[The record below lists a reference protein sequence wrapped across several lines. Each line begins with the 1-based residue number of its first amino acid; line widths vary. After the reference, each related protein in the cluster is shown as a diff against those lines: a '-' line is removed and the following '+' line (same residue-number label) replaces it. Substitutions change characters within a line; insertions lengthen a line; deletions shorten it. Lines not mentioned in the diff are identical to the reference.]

1 MMQQLIGRLRQQS
14 LWPAEKSV
22 VEAEEKPATPQ
33 FTYLCEQDGA
43 VEQELKSDWVQLFLS
58 HPDVVA
64 AYLVRIQHHDHT
76 GPKVALC
83 LRAGRRQR
91 QSLIELCAARFRDR
105 FAPEEG
111 LLIQFLSEAQEQRVR
126 VVAHSFYDRSQ
137 YASPFVDQT
146 GGLPSNHAPQ
156 IRSLFPGLHG

>member
-1 MMQQLIGRLRQQS
+1 MMQHFIDRLRQQS
-14 LWPAEKSV
+14 FWTAEKSAA
-22 VEAEEKPATPQ
+22 EAEEKPATPQ
-33 FTYLCEQDGA
+33 FIYLCEQDGE
-43 VEQELKSDWVQLFLS
+43 VERELKSDWVHLFLT
-58 HPDVVA
+58 HPDVMT
-64 AYLVRIQHHDHT
+64 AYLVRIQHYDHA

-105 FAPEEG
+105 FLPEEG
-111 LLIQFLSEAQEQRVR
+111 LLIQFLSEAQERRVQA
-126 VVAHSFYDRSQ
+126 VAHSFYDRSQ
-137 YASPFVDQT
+137 YASPFVDQA